1 MAEWWRRLPPEQ
13 RRVYER
19 SAAISSLPLAPG
31 SDLSGA
37 VEEIEGALAERNR
50 GATENA
56 AQRLVD
62 RLCARFK
69 VPAVEVRVAGVRPH
83 DQRGELHGLYVPG
96 NGRAPDRISVWMRTS
111 KRHDVVAI
119 KTFLRTLVHEVCHH
133 LDYSLLD
140 LPYSFHSTGFYQRE
154 SSLMRAVA
162 RGTAAAPRRRGTS
175 AATRD
180 RDATPRGLLPRDAR
194 TRARADGGEPAR
206 LPGLCPAATP
216 AERPENPSGLERL
229 RAVAAAIAAR
239 QHPDERQERENG
251 QDRFERAQAA
261 RLADSQ
267 SIEPQD
273 DHPGGRDSR

>member
-37 VEEIEGALAERNR
+37 VEEIAGTLAARDR
-50 GATENA
+50 VATERA

-69 VPAVEVRVAGVRPH
+69 VSAVEVRVAGVRPH
-83 DQRGELHGLYVPG
+83 DRRGELHGLYVPG

-111 KRHDVVAI
+111 KRHDVVAV

-162 RGTAAAPRRRGTS
+162 RGTRAAPLRRGATAAPAAPPERDAAASRATGRPQ
-175 AATRD
+175 AA
-180 RDATPRGLLPRDAR
+180 G
-194 TRARADGGEPAR
+194 
-206 LPGLCPAATP
+206 
-216 AERPENPSGLERL
+216 RPEAPSGPSGLDRL

-239 QHPDERQERENG
+239 QHPDERQEREDG
-251 QDRFERAQAA
+251 RDRLERPKASGRAEPQ
-261 RLADSQ
+261 Q
-267 SIEPQD
+267 SIESHD
-273 DHPGGRDSR
+273 DQPGGRDPG